1 MSSRGGSLSFRSP
14 FAILH
19 SQLGF
24 LLSAS
29 CSPSLAPLALCISE
43 YGPGETSKGSGPGS
57 SPGFRPG
64 GSGSDDSCCIA
75 QVWTCGDY
83 KGADT

>member
-19 SQLGF
+19 SQSGS

-29 CSPSLAPLALCISE
+29 YVPLLAPVALCISD
-43 YGPGETSKGSGPGS
+43 YGPGKTSKGSGPGS

-64 GSGSDDSCCIA
+64 SGDGDTFCLA